1 MRVPQG
7 EKYIVYAG
15 KPLSLPHKLE
25 FAQLTFLKHPHLLP
39 FICGCFYTAMAEVGG
54 QDRDPMDYKTS
65 NVYYLVLYK

>member
-1 MRVPQG
+1 MGFSRQEFWDGVPLPSLLL
-7 EKYIVYAG
+7 K
-15 KPLSLPHKLE
+15 LS
-25 FAQLTFLKHPHLLP
+25 HPHLLP